1 MTDISQA
8 SDITI
13 QGAFGELMK
22 PTVQSLLGPDML
34 PAVLVP
40 GMTDDIYSSCH
51 ILQPDLKTGAL
62 SKIAV
67 FTENGAILL
76 TSASCQSLIKKAIK
90 HGAQTHM
97 ADQIGGI
104 YVLRKTSTTLAT
116 MSKSYSAT
124 PASHL
129 DGLYTGYT
137 RYGLS

>member
-1 MTDISQA
+1 
-8 SDITI
+8 
-13 QGAFGELMK
+13 
-22 PTVQSLLGPDML
+22 ML

-67 FTENGAILL
+67 FTANGAIVL

-116 MSKSYSAT
+116 MSKV
-124 PASHL
+124 ASLIVQHSSGSRFSIYQL
-129 DGLYTGYT
+129 LILILKVSSEKYF
-137 RYGLS
+137 RL

>member
-1 MTDISQA
+1 
-8 SDITI
+8 
-13 QGAFGELMK
+13 
-22 PTVQSLLGPDML
+22 ML

-67 FTENGAILL
+67 FTENGAIVL

-124 PASHL
+124 PPRWFIYRVDAVRSQLTAGGPRTHRPYMSRNCTQRRL
-129 DGLYTGYT
+129 DL
-137 RYGLS
+137 RRP